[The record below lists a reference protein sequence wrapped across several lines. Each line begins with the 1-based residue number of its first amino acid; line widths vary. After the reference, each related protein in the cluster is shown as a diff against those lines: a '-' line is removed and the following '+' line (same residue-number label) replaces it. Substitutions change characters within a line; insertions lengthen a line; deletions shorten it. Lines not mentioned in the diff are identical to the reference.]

1 MLLLMTTGLTAC
13 FSIPFFI
20 SAGFLLNFGVARNEN
35 HATNALSNFP
45 VGGVAQLVRAP
56 ACHAG
61 GRGFESR
68 HSRHYFLQINTID
81 RDALCGGFDANY
93 DW

>member
-1 MLLLMTTGLTAC
+1 MLHCNTQQFVPKIVWQGVCLLDSPLALLYTTPTH
-13 FSIPFFI
+13 
-20 SAGFLLNFGVARNEN
+20 AGGC
-35 HATNALSNFP
+35 

-68 HSRHYFLQINTID
+68 HSRHQP
-81 RDALCGGFDANY
+81 
-93 DW
+93 

>member
-1 MLLLMTTGLTAC
+1 MDKRILGVV
-13 FSIPFFI
+13 
-20 SAGFLLNFGVARNEN
+20 AGQN
-35 HATNALSNFP
+35 HAKTLSTIP

-68 HSRHYFLQINTID
+68 HSRHLSLHFRFIICLASLSSRHGSID
-81 RDALCGGFDANY
+81 VYRWRGIIVCNLAMTCSGVID
-93 DW
+93 